1 MFINASIIYY
11 CGESVPIIKK
21 CPTTLSLDH
30 AWKLLTPHRIKTADK
45 ARILN
50 NDQYIDQV
58 EEKKPKVQENYVP
71 THWIAEHADKRQV

>member
-1 MFINASIIYY
+1 MGKVSKLLI
-11 CGESVPIIKK
+11 SV
-21 CPTTLSLDH
+21 TLPCHYLTHGSF
-30 AWKLLTPHRIKTADK
+30 LTPHRIQKADK